1 MHVTFESLMA
11 HLKEIGSPMYQFYNV
26 ERKAFVIPDF
36 FHIDNIA
43 INTASIIFLGD
54 IERGNMSQFHPR
66 QLLQSIHSLHSVS
79 KVLSQNAINKIL
91 ADLPSD
97 VLLAYILLT
106 CRERPQRWRVN
117 GHFAR
122 RILEAF
128 KIVNESGEN
137 LITLWAR
144 EMYTIGGNLGGT
156 VTQSG

>member
-1 MHVTFESLMA
+1 MA
-11 HLKEIGSPMYQFYNV
+11 KSVLNV
-26 ERKAFVIPDF
+26 
-36 FHIDNIA
+36 
-43 INTASIIFLGD
+43 G
-54 IERGNMSQFHPR
+54 
-66 QLLQSIHSLHSVS
+66 
-79 KVLSQNAINKIL
+79 
-91 ADLPSD
+91 
-97 VLLAYILLT
+97 
-106 CRERPQRWRVN
+106 VN